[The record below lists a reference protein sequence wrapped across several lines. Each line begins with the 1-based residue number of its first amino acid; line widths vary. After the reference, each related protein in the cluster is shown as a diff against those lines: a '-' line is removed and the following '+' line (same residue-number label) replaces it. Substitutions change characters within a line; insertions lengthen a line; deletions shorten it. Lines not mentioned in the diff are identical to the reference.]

1 MTRYA
6 TRRGFTLIE
15 LLVVIAII
23 AILIGLL
30 LPAVQKVRE
39 AANRAHCTNN
49 LKQLALALSAFENEY
64 GCYPPGIGAVGDA
77 NIQKPSSPRLTVVS
91 SRTINGPGPTP
102 PMRVASWHTWI
113 LPYTE
118 YGALFKK
125 MPRTDNPL
133 PGFPDWDPVKQWGAV
148 SEVKLFLCPSDPRST
163 EVFGSYRPL
172 TDYAGVSGSS
182 VSNSAGGS
190 SGNRTCDGILHFRAR
205 TRVSDIIDGASQ
217 TAIVVERPYD
227 ANPIGTWGWWNTTIS
242 TFPNFD
248 DWYDE
253 DVLVGGAEHEDQTGE
268 AANCTS
274 LPYWPAAAPNNV
286 PKYDKPGPV
295 SANYGGPTITTSLG
309 TIGNNCDH
317 NRIWSFHFGGA
328 QWAMA
333 DGSVRF
339 IPYQTNNNA
348 RLILRALCTKN
359 GGEAIDDSQLP

>member
-1 MTRYA
+1 MARSN

-39 AANRAHCTNN
+39 AANRTHCTNN
-49 LKQLALALSAFENEY
+49 LKQLVLALSAFENEN
-64 GCYPPGIGAVGDA
+64 GFYPPGIGAVGDA
-77 NIQKPSSPRLTVVS
+77 NIQKPNSPRLVVVS
-91 SRTINGPGPTP
+91 SRTINGPAPTP
-102 PMRVASWHTWI
+102 PMRVASWHTWV

-118 YGALFKK
+118 YKSEFDK
-125 MPRTDNPL
+125 MIQTQYPTGNP
-133 PGFPDWDPVKQWGAV
+133 PGWSWGAYA
-148 SEVKLFLCPSDPRST
+148 EVKVFLCPSDPRST
-163 EVFGSYRPL
+163 EIFGAFRPL

-182 VSNSAGGS
+182 VSNNGGPN
-190 SGNRTCDGILHFRAR
+190 GNRTADGILHYRAR
-205 TRVSDIIDGASQ
+205 TRVSDITDGASQ

-227 ANPIGTWGWWNTTIS
+227 ANPVGTWGWWHTTYLTI
-242 TFPNFD
+242 PGGD
-248 DWYDE
+248 EWYDE
-253 DVLVGGAEHEDQTGE
+253 DVLVGAAEQFDQTNE
-268 AANCTS
+268 AASCTS
-274 LPYWPAAAPNNV
+274 LPYWPSAAPNNV
-286 PKYDKPGPV
+286 PKFDKPGPV
-295 SANYGGPTITTSLG
+295 SANFGGPTITTSLG
-309 TIGNNCDH
+309 TIANNCDH